1 MHNFRGCLVVEFGA
15 SRLTA
20 RPAKGRIFDR
30 GRRIRLA
37 DVDPRGRCRLDAIVR
52 HLQDVA
58 RDDSADSKLTNPMN
72 WIVRRNLIAVRTAP
86 VYQEWVKLSTWCS
99 GYGSRWAERRTEVRG
114 QQGAEVEA
122 VTIWVHIDIKT
133 MRPARL
139 SDDFFRI
146 WGESTNE
153 RRVNARTRLPV
164 AWPSHAQKCPWPL
177 RFTDI
182 DLLGHVNNAA
192 QWAAVEHV
200 LNLNGLP
207 NGPFCAEI
215 EYGSGVK
222 LEDEVNLR
230 WLCQEDRVDTWLTS
244 ENVARSTAQIRPL
257 PASSRAFSSPSL
269 RNLRMGHNSG
279 R

>member
-1 MHNFRGCLVVEFGA
+1 MVDFGA
-15 SRLTA
+15 SKITP
-20 RPAKGRIFDR
+20 RPKKGRIFDR

-58 RDDSADSKLTNPMN
+58 RDDSADSKLVNPMD
-72 WIVRRNLIAVRTAP
+72 WIVRRNLIEVRTAP
-86 VYQEWVKLSTWCS
+86 VYQEWIKLSTWCS

-114 QQGAEVEA
+114 QLGAEVEA
-122 VTIWVHIDIKT
+122 VTIWVHIDIET

-153 RRVNARTRLPV
+153 RRVNARNTLPV
-164 AWPSHAQKCPWPL
+164 TWPAHAQTCPWPL

-200 LNLNGLP
+200 LHLNGLP
-207 NGPFCAEI
+207 NGPFRAQI

-230 WLCQEDRVDTWLTS
+230 WLSQDDGVDTWLTS
-244 ENVARSTAQIRPL
+244 KKVARSTAQIRPL
-257 PASSRAFSSPSL
+257 PASSQASSSPSMRIL
-269 RNLRMGHNSG
+269 RIGYKG
-279 R
+279 RR